1 MLSWLRMVAECAGS
15 RYVFL
20 RTYEEF
26 SAKDLC
32 MKSTKVKMILMSLAI
47 LGAGFTGC
55 GAVAEEEVMLT
66 AVQQIENFEYETA
79 LATLEAAAEA
89 GEDKQMIARNKG
101 IALAGLTRYEEAAAC
116 YLEALSYSDL
126 FVEEIDYDLNYYL
139 ADAYEKMGDSARAK
153 EVYSAILAL
162 EPEEVNALFLRG
174 RLYLKDGQHE
184 LAMAD
189 FTKTVELDKEGYDLR
204 IEIAGLL
211 SEAGYTDEGMAY
223 LQQFLAENEKKLS
236 DYDKGRIYYY
246 MGDYENAKTFLES
259 AKAEESDDVI
269 LLLGKS
275 YEQLGDYNY
284 ATSVYKNYLDEHTE
298 AAEIYNQLGLC
309 KMKSGEY
316 AEALSA
322 FRSAANVENSG
333 MSQSLEFNQIVAYEY
348 TGNFKQ
354 AAVLMEDYLKKYPED
369 EEAKREY
376 EFLKTR

>member
-1 MLSWLRMVAECAGS
+1 
-15 RYVFL
+15 
-20 RTYEEF
+20 
-26 SAKDLC
+26 
-32 MKSTKVKMILMSLAI
+32 MKRTKVKVVIAVLTLA
-47 LGAGFTGC
+47 AGLTGC
-55 GAVAEEEVMLT
+55 GTNAEESQIQT
-66 AVQQIENFEYETA
+66 AIQQIENYEYEEA

-89 GEDKQMIARNKG
+89 EEDKRMVARNKG
-101 IALAGLTRYEEAAAC
+101 IALSGLTRYEEATAC

-126 FVEEIDYDLNYYL
+126 FVDEIDYDLNYYL
-139 ADAYEKMGDSARAK
+139 ADAYEKMGDSASAK
-153 EVYSAILAL
+153 EVYSSILAL
-162 EPEEVNALFLRG
+162 KPEEVNALFLRG
-174 RLYLKDGQHE
+174 RLYLRDGQQE

-189 FTKTVELDKEGYDLR
+189 FNRTVELDKDGYDLR

-211 SEAGYTDEGMAY
+211 SEAGYKDEGLQY

-246 MGDYENAKTFLES
+246 MGDYENAKVSLES
-259 AKAEESDDVI
+259 AKSEESDDVI

-284 ATSVYKNYLDEHTE
+284 ATSVYKNYLDENPQ
-298 AAEIYNQLGLC
+298 AAEIFNQLGLC

-316 AEALSA
+316 QEALSA
-322 FRSAANVENSG
+322 FRSAANVENNG

-354 AAVLMEDYLKKYPED
+354 AAVLMEEYLKKYPED

>member
-1 MLSWLRMVAECAGS
+1 MR
-15 RYVFL
+15 RI
-20 RTYEEF
+20 
-26 SAKDLC
+26 
-32 MKSTKVKMILMSLAI
+32 KVKILLVSLGIMA
-47 LGAGFTGC
+47 AGLTGC
-55 GAVAEEEVMLT
+55 GSFAKEEQLQT
-66 AVQQIENFEYETA
+66 AIQQIENYEYEEA

-101 IALAGLTRYEEAAAC
+101 IALSGLTQYEEASVC
-116 YLEALSYSDL
+116 FLEALSYSDL
-126 FVEEIDYDLNYYL
+126 FVEKIDYDLNYYL
-139 ADAYEKMGDSARAK
+139 ADVYDKMGENAKAK

-174 RLYLKDGQHE
+174 RLYLKDGQNE
-184 LAMAD
+184 LALAD
-189 FTKTVELDKEGYDLR
+189 FNKTVELDKDGYDLR

-211 SEAGYTDEGMAY
+211 NEAGYTEEGMQY
-223 LQQFLAENEKKLS
+223 LYQFLAENEKKLS

-246 MGDYENAKTFLES
+246 MGDYENAKVSLEN
-259 AKAEESDDVI
+259 AKSEESDDVI
-269 LLLGKS
+269 LMLGKS

-284 ATSVYKNYLDEHTE
+284 ATSVYKNYLDEHPE
-298 AAEIYNQLGLC
+298 SAEIFNQLGLC

-316 AEALSA
+316 EEALSA

-333 MSQSLEFNQIVAYEY
+333 MDQVLLFNQIAAYEY

-354 AAVLMEDYLKKYPED
+354 AAVLMDDYLKKYPED

>member
-1 MLSWLRMVAECAGS
+1 
-15 RYVFL
+15 
-20 RTYEEF
+20 
-26 SAKDLC
+26 
-32 MKSTKVKMILMSLAI
+32 MKSTKAKVVIMSLTIA
-47 LGAGFTGC
+47 LAGLTGC
-55 GAVAEEEVMLT
+55 SALAKEEVMQN
-66 AVQQIENFEYETA
+66 AVQQIENYEYEVA
-79 LATLEAAAEA
+79 LTTLEAAAEA

-139 ADAYEKMGDSARAK
+139 ADAYEKMGDTVKAK

-174 RLYLKDGQHE
+174 RLYLKDGQNE

-189 FTKTVELDKEGYDLR
+189 FNKTVELDKDGYDLR

-211 SEAGYTDEGMAY
+211 SEAGFVDEGMAY

-246 MGDYENAKTFLES
+246 MGDYENAKVSLES

-284 ATSVYKNYLDEHTE
+284 ATSVYKNYLDKHQE
-298 AAEIYNQLGLC
+298 AAEIFNQLGLC

-316 AEALSA
+316 EEALSA

-333 MSQSLEFNQIVAYEY
+333 MSQSLLFNQIVAYEY

>member
-1 MLSWLRMVAECAGS
+1 
-15 RYVFL
+15 
-20 RTYEEF
+20 
-26 SAKDLC
+26 
-32 MKSTKVKMILMSLAI
+32 MKRTKVKVVIAVLTLA
-47 LGAGFTGC
+47 AGLTGC
-55 GAVAEEEVMLT
+55 GTNAEESQIQT
-66 AVQQIENFEYETA
+66 AIQQIENYEYEEA

-89 GEDKQMIARNKG
+89 EEDKRMVARNKG
-101 IALAGLTRYEEAAAC
+101 IALSGLTRYEEATAC

-126 FVEEIDYDLNYYL
+126 FVDEIDYDLNYYL
-139 ADAYEKMGDSARAK
+139 ADAYEKMGDSASAK
-153 EVYSAILAL
+153 EVYSSILAL
-162 EPEEVNALFLRG
+162 KPEEVNALFLRG
-174 RLYLKDGQHE
+174 RLYLRDGQQE

-189 FTKTVELDKEGYDLR
+189 FNRTVELDKDGYDLR

-211 SEAGYTDEGMAY
+211 SEAGYKDEGLQY

-246 MGDYENAKTFLES
+246 MGDYENAKISLES
-259 AKAEESDDVI
+259 AKSEESDDVI

-284 ATSVYKNYLDEHTE
+284 ATSVYKNYLDENPQ
-298 AAEIYNQLGLC
+298 AAEIFNQLGLC

-316 AEALSA
+316 QEALSA
-322 FRSAANVENSG
+322 FRSAANVENNG

-354 AAVLMEDYLKKYPED
+354 AAVLMEEYLKKYPED